1 MPGKDMREGVVEGLA
16 PETKYVFR
24 IQAVTVF
31 GDRYFAA
38 LTTAT
43 TGQDRSE
50 FGLCVCYFVLFFWF
64 ILHDR
69 LHGIDFA

>member
-1 MPGKDMREGVVEGLA
+1 MPGKDMREGVVEELA

-43 TGQDRSE
+43 TREDRSK
-50 FGLCVCYFVLFFWF
+50 FGLCGFFGGFWVYPS
-64 ILHDR
+64 
-69 LHGIDFA
+69 